1 MTLELDPRRTA
12 VLPLDVQNDIVAMT
26 PNVEPILN
34 NVKSVVDAAR
44 GRDVPVV
51 YVTVS
56 FTEGY
61 PDAPVKT
68 HPLYKMVREN
78 RLVLAAGSGAE
89 IHASVAPKQDELVLN
104 KTSVDPF
111 VTTRLAQHL
120 QIVGA
125 DTIVIMGFSTN
136 FVVESTARTASDMGY
151 RVVVVR
157 DACGGRSDEGHEYS
171 MSNFMPMFATIAGAE
186 EVRQALIA

>member
-68 HPLYKMVREN
+68 HPLYKMVSEN

-89 IHASVAPKQDELVLN
+89 ERRSLKFELGELGELHKTLN
-104 KTSVDPF
+104 
-111 VTTRLAQHL
+111 
-120 QIVGA
+120 
-125 DTIVIMGFSTN
+125 
-136 FVVESTARTASDMGY
+136 
-151 RVVVVR
+151 R
-157 DACGGRSDEGHEYS
+157 DSPS
-171 MSNFMPMFATIAGAE
+171 L
-186 EVRQALIA
+186 RQSG

>member
-68 HPLYKMVREN
+68 HPLYKMVSEN
-78 RLVLAAGSGAE
+78 CLVLAAGSGAE

>member
-1 MTLELDPRRTA
+1 MTLELDLRRTA
-12 VLPLDVQNDIVAMT
+12 VLPLDFMNDIVAAT
-26 PNVEPILN
+26 PNVEPVLN
-34 NVKSVVDAAR
+34 NANTVLDAAR
-44 GRDVPVV
+44 DHDVPVV

-68 HPLYKMVREN
+68 HPLYRMVSEN
-78 RLVLAAGSGAE
+78 RMVIAAESGGE
-89 IHASVAPKQDELVLN
+89 IHASVTPKQNELVLN

-120 QIVGA
+120 KILDVN
-125 DTIVIMGFSTN
+125 TIIIMGLWTN
-136 FVVESTARTASDMGY
+136 FAVEATARSAADLGY

-157 DACGGRSDEGHEYS
+157 DACGSNSDENHEFS
-171 MSNFMPMFATIAGAE
+171 MSNLMPMFATVVDAAE
-186 EVRQALIA
+186 LCEALSC

>member
-68 HPLYKMVREN
+68 HPLYKMVSEN

-151 RVVVVR
+151 RVVVR
-157 DACGGRSDEGHEYS
+157 DACGGRSDEDHEYS

>member
-34 NVKSVVDAAR
+34 NVKSVLDAAR
-44 GRDVPVV
+44 DGKVPVA

-68 HPLYKMVREN
+68 HPLYQMVSEN
-78 RLVLAAGSGAE
+78 RMVLAAGSGAE
-89 IHASVAPKQDELVLN
+89 IHASVSPKQDELVLN

-120 QIVGA
+120 QIIGA

-136 FVVESTARTASDMGY
+136 FVVESTARTAADMGY
-151 RVVVVR
+151 RVIVVR
-157 DACGGRSDEGHEYS
+157 DACGSGSEENHEFA
-171 MSNFMPMFATIAGAE
+171 MSNLLPMFATGADAA
-186 EVRQALIA
+186 EVRQTLTG

>member
-1 MTLELDPRRTA
+1 MTIELDSRRTA

>member
-34 NVKSVVDAAR
+34 NVKSVVYAAR

-68 HPLYKMVREN
+68 HPLYKMVSEN

-136 FVVESTARTASDMGY
+136 FVVESTARHAADAGY
-151 RVVVVR
+151 RVVVAEDCCASMNDEMHAFSAQHILPIFADVTS
-157 DACGGRSDEGHEYS
+157 SD
-171 MSNFMPMFATIAGAE
+171 
-186 EVRQALIA
+186 ALIASLKA

>member
-1 MTLELDPRRTA
+1 MTIELDSRRTA

-68 HPLYKMVREN
+68 HPLYKMVSEN
-78 RLVLAAGSGAE
+78 CLVLAAGSGAE